1 MGSMSPP
8 SCPVDVSSCPALTRE
23 QAGHIRHIHN
33 LSTQLDGQWHHMG
46 AQEPRQ
52 EFLDAYR
59 YQLATMAYAVGVTH
73 YHHQPLL
80 RSVYKKLFR
89 KLIHKMLCRDVWLY
103 WFNTSLGGVRTDPSL
118 KVLRTPWAD
127 PIVKENIMYS
137 GHLLLMVSLYAMLF
151 DDPEFEEKDSMVFNW
166 DPLFFGLGPETFS
179 YSTATLQEAIEKEM
193 ERNGYVGVC
202 CEPNMVFVVCNQF
215 PIIGMRYNDVRHG
228 THVIEDLLP
237 RYKDSWVSKGGMVRE
252 NGLFPDA
259 WLEKQDFV
267 LAAQDPGWTAWAAA
281 FMNTWNGKLLRE
293 LFPKQ
298 SEGFVTSIDG
308 KTRVHPGG
316 VGNAIRKLVAE
327 EKVYPNDAGTVERAK
342 SMVRAEEPS
351 KFPYTK
357 PVLGYILMWLSE
369 LGQST
374 QIAGLLEFVDEKLKP
389 TWEKGGLY
397 YPRNDE
403 AFDEDME
410 WTHMDPFTGNA
421 AIAYARLNVEDGQ
434 KLMWEKPWTSEVL
447 SKRPYVDEVELGQ
460 GVDFLRGEWDEGA
473 KAVVVTMRSWDGK
486 VRSVRLVVKNLEVG
500 EWVVWIDGISV
511 RSESVGKKGEIEVI
525 VQVGGEEVDVVVV
538 KQE

>member
-1 MGSMSPP
+1 MGSMEAPP
-8 SCPVDVSSCPALTRE
+8 CPIDVKAYPSLTRE
-23 QAGHIRHIHN
+23 QAAHIRHIHN
-33 LSTQLDGQWHHMG
+33 LASLLDGQWHYMG
-46 AQEPRQ
+46 AQEPWQ

-59 YQLATMAYAVGVTH
+59 YQLATMAYTIGVTH
-73 YHHQPLL
+73 YHRQPLL
-80 RSVYKKLFR
+80 RSVYKALLR
-89 KLIHKMLCRDVWLY
+89 KLIYKMLCRDVWLY

-151 DDPEFEEKDSMVFNW
+151 DDDEFEKEGSMVFNW

-202 CEPNMVFVVCNQF
+202 CEPNMVFV
-215 PIIGMRYNDVRHG
+215 IIGMRYNDVRHG
-228 THVIEDLLP
+228 TRVIDDLLP
-237 RYKDSWVSKGGMVRE
+237 RYKDAWVSKGGMVRE

-281 FMNTWNGKLLRE
+281 FMNTWNGTLLRE

-298 SEGFVTSIDG
+298 SEGFLTTIGG

-316 VGNAIRKLVAE
+316 MGNAIRKLVAE
-327 EKVYPNDAGTVERAK
+327 EKLEANDAKTVERAK
-342 SMVRAEEPS
+342 EMVRGEEPS

-374 QIAGLLEFVDEKLKP
+374 QLAGLLDFVDEKLNP

-397 YPRNDE
+397 YPRNDQ
-403 AFDEDME
+403 AFDEEME

-434 KLMWEKPWTSEVL
+434 KKMWEQPWTNEVL
-447 SKRPYVDEVELGQ
+447 SKRPYVDGVELGQ
-460 GVDFLRGEWDEGA
+460 GVDILRGDWDEGA
-473 KAVVVTMRSWDGK
+473 KAVVVTMRTWDGEA
-486 VRSVRLVVKNLEVG
+486 RGVRLVVKNLEGG
-500 EWVVWIDGISV
+500 EWAVWVDGKLV
-511 RSESVGKKGEIEVI
+511 RSETVDKRGEVELNVE
-525 VQVGGEEVDVVVV
+525 VGGEEVDIVVV